1 MIDEFGTRVLLENN
15 IRLMIRAMNKHD
27 CDGIIK
33 YQGAV
38 DALQKVLEYDDFII
52 DCITHSIKEQEEKRG
67 YEA

>member
-1 MIDEFGTRVLLENN
+1 MIDEFSTRVLLENN
-15 IRLMIRAMNKHD
+15 IGFMVRAMNKQD

-52 DCITHSIKEQEEKRG
+52 DCITRDIKEQEEKRG
-67 YEA
+67 SEE